1 MGDMT
6 NPTVAPIPRD
16 AAKVLVRLPHS
27 LHARLKVVAV
37 EQGVSTNTLI
47 AVLLAGGVGFKA
59 VPRTQTRRARVA
71 DTTEPVTTHGGPHA
85 QHPEH

>member
-1 MGDMT
+1 MT

-27 LHARLKVVAV
+27 LHARLKVVAS

-59 VPRTQTRRARVA
+59 VPRTRKRSPRAA
-71 DTTEPVTTHGGPHA
+71 AETAGGVTTSEDPDA
-85 QHPEH
+85 APQP